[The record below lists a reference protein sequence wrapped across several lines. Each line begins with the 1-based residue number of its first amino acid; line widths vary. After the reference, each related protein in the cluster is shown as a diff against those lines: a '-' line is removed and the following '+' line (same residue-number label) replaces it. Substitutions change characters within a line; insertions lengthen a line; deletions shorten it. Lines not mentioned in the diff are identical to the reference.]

1 MWDDTT
7 SYLYFLPE
15 HIIPNIINGLLSPL
29 LWKYREQS
37 TLQRHLHINDHSSPV
52 FSIGNTL
59 KMKHLALVITISIC
73 QLCYGSSAPINF
85 LTPPPWPV
93 VRPPWRPGFIPRSFR
108 VSQFELIISILY
120 LKPIYLK
127 EWSWRN
133 RSCGIIDENYPFQWS
148 LPDVIYSFN
157 IYIIDI

>member
-29 LWKYREQS
+29 LWKYRVQS
-37 TLQRHLHINDHSSPV
+37 TLHRHLHINDHSSPA
-52 FSIGNTL
+52 FGIGNTFN
-59 KMKHLALVITISIC
+59 MKQLVLVITISIC
-73 QLCYGSSAPINF
+73 QLCYGSSAPITF

-108 VSQFELIISILY
+108 VSQLVDNFYFVFKTHL
-120 LKPIYLK
+120 LKRMIMEK
-127 EWSWRN
+127 
-133 RSCGIIDENYPFQWS
+133 
-148 LPDVIYSFN
+148 
-157 IYIIDI
+157 